1 VSFPVCQTPDEARP
15 KAKKLSNDRENLI
28 PEVPV
33 YGSIGTGMNR
43 LVSGRADAVRYRNGG
58 AEIVFDWKSDVRP
71 EPAA

>member
-1 VSFPVCQTPDEARP
+1 VPDADEALP